1 MNYTKLFQ
9 PNKTRQTQPIAGSGQ
24 TKNHASGFGW
34 TVDRWELVDRFLI
47 LGSETGTYYVG
58 AKALTELNVENVIE
72 AIKEDGERFVSRL
85 VEVSTKNL
93 APKNDPAIF
102 ALALVTA
109 YGDEAARKAAYASV
123 SLVCRTGTHLFAFAE
138 ACDSLRGWGRGLRKA
153 IGNWYNSQAAADL
166 AYGLIKYQA
175 RGGWS
180 HRDLLRLSHP
190 VAVTDDHNA
199 LFKWATSKELKV
211 DIPLV
216 SAVLALRETSDIEL
230 ASALIREFRIPREAV
245 PTEMLTEPL
254 VWEALLD
261 DMPLTAML
269 RNLGNLSKIGVLRK
283 GVLTGHSKA
292 VETVVSALESP
303 IRLRKSRIHPIA
315 VLAALN
321 TYAGGHGFRG
331 TGTWKPVQK
340 VVDALDRAFYDS
352 FANVEPTGKRLV
364 LGLDVSGSM
373 VGTLVAGVAG
383 LDCRKA
389 CGAMALVTSAKED
402 AVTYLAFDTKVYEL
416 DLKKANRL
424 DDVVGLLARTGGG
437 GTDCAAPIQHAIR
450 KKIVVDAFVIYTDS
464 ETWYG
469 SQHPAQAMAEYRKK
483 LNPKAKLVVVAMAST
498 RTSIAD
504 PGDALTLNV
513 VGFDASVPS
522 LIAQFLGD

>member
-1 MNYTKLFQ
+1 
-9 PNKTRQTQPIAGSGQ
+9 
-24 TKNHASGFGW
+24 
-34 TVDRWELVDRFLI
+34 
-47 LGSETGTYYVG
+47 
-58 AKALTELNVENVIE
+58 
-72 AIKEDGERFVSRL
+72 
-85 VEVSTKNL
+85 
-93 APKNDPAIF
+93 
-102 ALALVTA
+102 
-109 YGDEAARKAAYASV
+109 
-123 SLVCRTGTHLFAFAE
+123 
-138 ACDSLRGWGRGLRKA
+138 
-153 IGNWYNSQAAADL
+153 
-166 AYGLIKYQA
+166 
-175 RGGWS
+175 
-180 HRDLLRLSHP
+180 
-190 VAVTDDHNA
+190 
-199 LFKWATSKELKV
+199 
-211 DIPLV
+211 
-216 SAVLALRETSDIEL
+216 
-230 ASALIREFRIPREAV
+230 
-245 PTEMLTEPL
+245 
-254 VWEALLD
+254 
-261 DMPLTAML
+261 
-269 RNLGNLSKIGVLRK
+269 
-283 GVLTGHSKA
+283 
-292 VETVVSALESP
+292 
-303 IRLRKSRIHPIA
+303 LRKSRIHPIA